1 MEIQCLN
8 NKRLI
13 MQVRGQ
19 LRKFI
24 GATVIS
30 YTISHAAKSYKT
42 KKRKRNWNKREQ
54 TRRAWEMQETLLEQW
69 LKWGAQ
75 GGSAPPPAPVWA
87 PCNSMSPLIESVKCY
102 FMPK

>member
-42 KKRKRNWNKREQ
+42 KKRKRN
-54 TRRAWEMQETLLEQW
+54 
-69 LKWGAQ
+69 
-75 GGSAPPPAPVWA
+75 
-87 PCNSMSPLIESVKCY
+87 
-102 FMPK
+102 